1 MSRDFTF
8 IDDVC
13 ESLFRLVDKP
23 PIASDFFDKSNPDP
37 SKSWAPHQIFNIGNS
52 NPTPLMEYVHA
63 LEDSLGIKAEKVF
76 LPMQAG
82 DVTDTSAD
90 TSHLEEWVNFKPN
103 TSVRDGVRKFV
114 DWYKDF
120 YEI

>member
-1 MSRDFTF
+1 
-8 IDDVC
+8 
-13 ESLFRLVDKP
+13 
-23 PIASDFFDKSNPDP
+23 
-37 SKSWAPHQIFNIGNS
+37 
-52 NPTPLMEYVHA
+52 
-63 LEDSLGIKAEKVF
+63 
-76 LPMQAG
+76 MQAG